1 MAHYNE
7 LNANLLRLDTYTVAT
22 MPSPTDFA
30 GGLIYVKDGNAGAPA
45 LAFAVANKWFRVSI
59 GTEVSTTV

>member
-22 MPSPTDFA
+22 LPSATDFI

-45 LAFAVANKWFRVSI
+45 LAFAVGGAWKVVSI
-59 GTEVSTTV
+59 GAAVAIA

>member
-22 MPSPTDFA
+22 VPSATAFS
-30 GGLIYVKDGNAGAPA
+30 GGLIFVQDGNAGAGT
-45 LAFAVANKWFRVSI
+45 LAFSDGTNWKVMTIGATVATS
-59 GTEVSTTV
+59 

>member
-22 MPSPTDFA
+22 VPSAAAFT
-30 GGLIYVKDGNAGAPA
+30 GGLIYVSNGNGGLPT
-45 LAFAVANKWFRVSI
+45 LAFSDGTNWKVMSI
-59 GTEVSTTV
+59 GATIS